1 MRLTPVIVAMIAVLS
16 SPSHAQLIGQPS
28 GQGGTTPSSPVAP
41 TTGSSVLTTPGLT
54 QYQGTTTPLPPPR
67 LNELARPPPTG
78 GREQPDQ
85 PPGPVR

>member
-28 GQGGTTPSSPVAP
+28 GQGGATPSSPVAP

-54 QYQGTTTPLPPPR
+54 QYQETTTPLPPPR
-67 LNELARPPPTG
+67 LNELARPPAAG
-78 GREQPDQ
+78 GREQPEH
-85 PPGPVR
+85 PAGPLR